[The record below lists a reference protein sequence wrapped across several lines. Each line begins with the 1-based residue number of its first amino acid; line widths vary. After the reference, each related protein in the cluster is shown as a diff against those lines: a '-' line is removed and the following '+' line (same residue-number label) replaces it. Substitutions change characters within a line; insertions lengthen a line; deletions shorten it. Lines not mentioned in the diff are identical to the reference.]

1 MVASPMTIVV
11 LLILIIAL
19 ILVGGFVVGLTLK
32 LLGWVLVGLIV
43 GALAR
48 LVVPGRQALGW
59 LATILFGLGGSLIG
73 GILGDVFGFGGFL
86 QFLLAVVVAALLIA
100 LFAAGA
106 PRRAAT

>member
-1 MVASPMTIVV
+1 MTIVV
-11 LLILIIAL
+11 LLILVIAL

-32 LLGWVLVGLIV
+32 LLGWVLAGLVI

-73 GILGDVFGFGGFL
+73 GILGDVFGLGGFL
-86 QFLLAVVVAALLIA
+86 QFLLAVLVAALLIA
-100 LFAAGA
+100 LFASAA
-106 PRRAAT
+106 PRRAAA